1 MQTLTF
7 TQKLLRQRRF
17 LSTLIPLLALFVGLG
32 ASQTV
37 LAQAPFGTTRS
48 VVVNAGTGSTTYNT
62 DLNTAT
68 GTAAPAGE
76 FDERN
81 FGSFD
86 INTGKLDLNGG
97 TFTIA
102 ETGGN
107 IYTQGALEYRIFT
120 GTLNPATLVPA
131 ALTGSIALTD
141 QGASGGVR
149 TFSLTSSAIS
159 LIAQV
164 TAGTYRFDV
173 QYSAAGND
181 SGGDPITVTSNNR
194 RSQFTVTGTRTAP
207 TGFVSTQVLLDIDGV
222 DPKTTN
228 TTYDA
233 SAQTAAPDFQGAN
246 FGTFDINNGQLFL
259 NGGIANTFESGG
271 DRVAGVRLFYRVYKS
286 GALVPG
292 AFTNVALQGGGTAT
306 NGNRTFTLNTAQV
319 NLITGLANSGTGPY
333 IVETYFESDV
343 ARADG
348 TFIIQRDDNGG
359 LFFRANFSTSG
370 TPIVTIT
377 WTGGIDDD
385 WFTAG
390 NWDLNRVPT
399 AITNVVI
406 PDFGPSIATPYP
418 NINSDISY
426 TTSSGTVKNNVG
438 SGPALA
444 RNLSLNGGSQALRSI
459 LRVIVGRLKV
469 YGDFS
474 NQFDSFIM
482 RDNTT
487 LEFAGGNQEV
497 SGGSGFAKIVISGG
511 GIKNLVGSMF
521 VTESFEFDN
530 VNGGGVLTTDISKPT
545 SSFVDLADRA
555 SNNNNEGAQLIGESN
570 ASYIR
575 GFIKTNRANVLANE
589 ATARTFGNVGMSLLF
604 TGANN
609 PGDVLVTRNTAEN
622 YTPLGNKFSIRRIFG
637 VRPSAPNT
645 NSGGLRAT
653 MNFRYLDNETMNL
666 GTNGTGS
673 IPEPN
678 LIIFVSTNS
687 GGTFGIVGR
696 DGPVDVVNNIVTKSG
711 VRTFATFTLGD
722 SENPLPVRLT
732 AFDAKRVGTD
742 ALVTW
747 ETASEQNSKGYD
759 VQVSTNGKEF
769 RTLASVASA
778 TPNSTGNT
786 QYRFIDTE
794 QNKTGAR
801 YYRLRQVD
809 LDGKETFFAPVVVSF
824 TGKATETALVAYPN
838 PLNGNEQLH
847 LTFQSA
853 KAGKGQISITDMT
866 GRMVRQQPIDVTTGT
881 SDLTVEKLGDLKMG
895 MYLVRLTLPSGQVQ
909 NLKVVKQ

>member
-17 LSTLIPLLALFVGLG
+17 LSSLIPLLALFVGLG
-32 ASQTV
+32 AQVQAQTISNTSFFIDNT
-37 LAQAPFGTTRS
+37 PGN
-48 VVVNAGTGSTTYNT
+48 VNTTYGGSSAVTPNFSG
-62 DLNTAT
+62 A
-68 GTAAPAGE
+68 
-76 FDERN
+76 N

-86 INTGKLDLNGG
+86 INAPGDLLFNGG
-97 TFTIA
+97 ELTFTSTIA
-102 ETGGN
+102 PTSAQFNFEIFTASTGASASPRQSVLLGAPTVNGN
-107 IYTQGALEYRIFT
+107 IYTY
-120 GTLNPATLVPA
+120 
-131 ALTGSIALTD
+131 
-141 QGASGGVR
+141 
-149 TFSLTSSAIS
+149 SLSNAQRS
-159 LIAQV
+159 LIALVPSVVATSAV
-164 TAGTYRFDV
+164 TYEIDA
-173 QYSAAGND
+173 N
-181 SGGDPITVTSNNR
+181 
-194 RSQFTVTGTRTAP
+194 FTVAYGTRTNATSTSDLGRTAFFAVSGVRPAP

-233 SAQTAAPDFQGAN
+233 SAQTAAPDFQGAS

-271 DRVAGVRLFYRVYKS
+271 DRVAGVRLFYRIYKS

-390 NWDLNRVPT
+390 NWDLNRIPT

-426 TTSSGTVKNNVG
+426 TTSLGTVKNNVG

-511 GIKNLVGSMF
+511 GIKNLAGSMF
-521 VTESFEFDN
+521 VTESFEFDD

-853 KAGKGQISITDMT
+853 NAGKGQISITDMT